1 MSFSRL
7 DRARQHDCNAPM
19 PRRALPY
26 ICVLAILLVGVVARA
41 EPARVEAGLQAQAEE
56 RGETTV
62 FVKLRKPR
70 LPRRASLTE
79 RCDAIAASRRRLLAA
94 VPARDI
100 NVEQQFESVAA
111 LTATVSAEGL
121 AALAAN
127 PEVVSIDSM
136 AMGSGALGQSL
147 PLIRGDVVHRR
158 GLEGAGATVAVL
170 DSG

>member
-70 LPRRASLTE
+70 LPRRASLT
-79 RCDAIAASRRRLLAA
+79 A
-94 VPARDI
+94 P
-100 NVEQQFESVAA
+100 ESAA
-111 LTATVSAEGL
+111 LTAISFRAFL
-121 AALAAN
+121 N
-127 PEVVSIDSM
+127 S
-136 AMGSGALGQSL
+136 GSRLCL
-147 PLIRGDVVHRR
+147 LT
-158 GLEGAGATVAVL
+158 AT
-170 DSG
+170 